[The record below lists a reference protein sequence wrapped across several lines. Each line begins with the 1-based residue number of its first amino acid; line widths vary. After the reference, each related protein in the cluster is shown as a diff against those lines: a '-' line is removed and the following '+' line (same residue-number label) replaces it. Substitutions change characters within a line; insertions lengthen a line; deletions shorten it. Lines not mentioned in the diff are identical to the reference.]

1 MTPPPPRPAVPLA
14 VVLGVDAVGEVLVAL
29 AGQLHVVAALRVV
42 PLPVLLNLN
51 NKIMSQNK
59 LRKIFGTKIL

>member
-1 MTPPPPRPAVPLA
+1 MTPPPPRPAAPLA

-42 PLPVLLNLN
+42 PLPVLLHLN
-51 NKIMSQNK
+51 NKK
-59 LRKIFGTKIL
+59 LSPN